1 MKKMKKSISILL
13 IIVLL
18 AASFAGCAHAP
29 QETQGSVSAEPSAA
43 VSSEPEQS
51 AAGEESRLTNET
63 LPLYYLAK
71 ETQDEIPL
79 YYADGQ
85 TDIPYISIDT
95 AVEILT
101 QVFQTVVEDTKYN
114 ITVENSDGTVQ
125 LERENGSAVEF
136 DFNENSITYDDFNGF
151 FQKSYASTG
160 LDVIALKGVNENGEP
175 EYLERPAASFQRQ
188 GLPIGVNL
196 TDYSIDMIYEDGTGY
211 LPLQTF
217 SDLFAAQAGVNI
229 LYNGKMVAVIAGGNL
244 GDLEELYYSAP
255 TGKRSEVLAEFSY
268 NELCLAL
275 EMNYGLKESHNIES
289 FDKLFIQT
297 GLDDEL
303 KSEDPVTA
311 DQAIATLCMGYFA
324 DMHSGLQKPS
334 YYAGK
339 DAKTLPES
347 MSISWID
354 SISNMQRYDAARKQF
369 YPDGAPAYEE
379 IGNTAYVTFD
389 SFLIPTTVD
398 YYETPATAE
407 AEDTI
412 GIIMYAHSQI
422 MRENSPVEN
431 VVIDLSNN
439 GGGQAD
445 AAVYVMGWFLGT
457 CTLNI
462 DDTLTEA
469 QASTLYR
476 IDANGD
482 RVFDENDTVASKNL
496 YCIISPNSFSCGN
509 LVPSAFKN
517 SGTVT
522 LLGETSGGGA
532 CVVQHLTT
540 ADGTILQVSGRERIS
555 TLSNGSYYSVDQGVE
570 PDFVITRIENFYDR
584 EKLTEYISSLY

>member
-1 MKKMKKSISILL
+1 MKKNIAILL
-13 IIVLL
+13 VIVLL
-18 AASFAGCAHAP
+18 AGSLMGCVHAP

-43 VSSEPEQS
+43 VSSEPAAS
-51 AAGEESRLTNET
+51 AAGEESRLTSKM
-63 LPLYYLAK
+63 LPLYYFSQASQV
-71 ETQDEIPL
+71 EVPL
-79 YYADGQ
+79 YYVDGQ
-85 TDIPYISIDT
+85 TDIPYIPIDA
-95 AVEILT
+95 AVEMLT
-101 QVFQTVVEDTKYN
+101 YICRDVLQDTEYK
-114 ITVENSDGTVQ
+114 ITAENSDGAVQ
-125 LERENGSAVEF
+125 LERENGSAVEL
-136 DFNENSITYDDFNGF
+136 DFNKNSIIYGDFNGF
-151 FQKSYASTG
+151 FQKSFSATA
-160 LDVIALKGVNENGEP
+160 LDIVSIKGVNGNGEP
-175 EYLERPAASFQRQ
+175 EYIDRPAASFQRQ
-188 GLPIGVNL
+188 GLPISVDL
-196 TDYSIDMIYEDGTGY
+196 TEHGINMIYEDGTGY

-217 SDLFAAQAGVNI
+217 SDLFVAQTGVNI
-229 LYNGKMVAVIAGGNL
+229 LYNGQMAAVIAGGNL
-244 GDLEELYYSAP
+244 GDLEDIYYSAP
-255 TGKRSEVLAEFSY
+255 TGKRSKELAEFSY

-303 KSEDPVTA
+303 KGEDPAVA
-311 DQAIATLCMGYFA
+311 DRAIATLCMGYFA
-324 DMHSGLQKPS
+324 DMHSGLLKPS

-339 DAKTLPES
+339 DTKTLPES
-347 MSISWID
+347 MSTSLID
-354 SISNMQRYDAARKQF
+354 SIGNMQRYDGVRKRF
-369 YPDGAPAYEE
+369 YPDGTPTYEE

-389 SFLIPTTVD
+389 SFSLPTTVD

-469 QASTLYR
+469 QASTRYQ

-522 LLGETSGGGA
+522 LLGEASGGGA
-532 CVVQHLTT
+532 CVVQELTT
-540 ADGTILQVSGRERIS
+540 ADGTILQVSGRKRIS
-555 TLSNGSYYSVDQGVE
+555 TLSNGSYYDVDQGVE

-584 EKLTEYISSLY
+584 KNLTEYISSLY